1 MVWLLWLIEA
11 LSFDVRCGFIDPSLW
26 LLGLIAALSFDVRC
40 GFIDPSQLLVVALC
54 KNFSYFPMK
63 LCSSFF
69 FFLLLLNTIYF
80 LATRMGNSLGKRR
93 QKQAE
98 LIYLQ

>member
-1 MVWLLWLIEA
+1 MVWLLCLIE
-11 LSFDVRCGFIDPSLW
+11 V
-26 LLGLIAALSFDVRC
+26 LLFDVRC

-54 KNFSYFPMK
+54 KNFRVISQ
-63 LCSSFF
+63 CSFVHPFF